1 MRAML
6 AAIFVSVLAA
16 CAPPAPEHSE
26 QATTAPEG
34 AVAANGCAAQVSSM
48 WAASAQQSFFVEAV
62 TTGEI
67 CAESWATITIRDE
80 SGAVAHVS
88 NYAVSSIRTLAGA
101 ESIEDMQR
109 RLGEWITPAGAS
121 MDSTGDL
128 AAWAEGAAAPSFADV
143 PFQPAQGV
151 TRAQYETLRAADE
164 PMYCYEQ
171 SMDSGLCFAVR
182 DGALGVV
189 GVQTYA
195 G

>member
-1 MRAML
+1 MRAMW
-6 AAIFVSVLAA
+6 AAILMSVLAA
-16 CAPPAPEHSE
+16 CAPPAPEQRE
-26 QATTAPEG
+26 QATAPEG
-34 AVAANGCAAQVSSM
+34 AVAANGCAAQVSAM
-48 WAASAQQSFFVEAV
+48 WAASAQRSFIVEAV
-62 TTGEI
+62 TTGET
-67 CAESWATITIRDE
+67 CADSWATITIRDE
-80 SGAVAHVS
+80 SDAVAHVS
-88 NYAVSSIRTLAGA
+88 NYAASSIRTLSGA

-143 PFQPAQGV
+143 PFQPAQGI
-151 TRAQYETLRAADE
+151 TRAQYETLRAADA

-171 SMDSGLCFAVR
+171 SMESGICFAVR
-182 DGALGVV
+182 DGALGVI

>member
-6 AAIFVSVLAA
+6 AAILMSVLAA
-16 CAPPAPEHSE
+16 CTPPATEQTE
-26 QATTAPEG
+26 QATAPEG
-34 AVAANGCAAQVSSM
+34 AVAANGCAAQVSAM
-48 WAASAQQSFFVEAV
+48 WAASAQRSFIVEAV
-62 TTGEI
+62 TTGET
-67 CAESWATITIRDE
+67 CADSWATITIRDE
-80 SGAVAHVS
+80 SGAVTHVS
-88 NYAVSSIRTLAGA
+88 NYAASSIRTLSGA

-128 AAWAEGAAAPSFADV
+128 AAWAEGAA
-143 PFQPAQGV
+143 PFQPAQGI
-151 TRAQYETLRAADE
+151 TRAQYETLRAADA

-171 SMDSGLCFAVR
+171 SVESGICFAVR
-182 DGALGVV
+182 DGALGVI